1 MSTARGESAA
11 WQEAYHSGALKQR
24 REATYARKLYRLG
37 LTTPTTDARTRD
49 IACGTGEALTTLAE
63 TGFTRLH
70 GLDLDA
76 PTTDYPEPF
85 HRTVGDGGRLPFA
98 DSTFDQVLCLHALH
112 HFRSLEHIAELLGEA
127 RRVLK
132 PAGALLL
139 IDHFDS
145 FYLRVIFRLLQFRC
159 PLYPTAAR
167 HFGEQLRDEREIVAW
182 WLDNWRALFPL
193 IEQNGLK
200 VERFRRGLFF
210 FYLRCTPIS

>member
-24 REATYARKLYRLG
+24 REATYARKLHRLG
-37 LTTPTTDARTRD
+37 LTTPTTDPRTLD
-49 IACGTGEALTTLAE
+49 IACGSGEALTTLAE

-76 PTTDYPEPF
+76 PATDDPEPF
-85 HRTVGDGGRLPFA
+85 HRTMGDGGRLPFA

-159 PLYPTAAR
+159 PLYPTTAR

>member
-11 WQEAYHSGALKQR
+11 WQAAYHSGTLKQR
-24 REATYARKLYRLG
+24 RKATYTRKLHRLG
-37 LTTPTTDARTRD
+37 LTIPTTNTRTLD
-49 IACGTGEALTTLAE
+49 IACGSGEALTSLAE

-70 GLDLDA
+70 GLDLDS
-76 PTTDYPEPF
+76 PTTDDPEPF
-85 HRTVGDGGRLPFA
+85 HRTMGDGGRLPFA

-145 FYLRVIFRLLQFRC
+145 FYLRLIFRILQFRC

-182 WLDNWRALFPL
+182 WLDSWRALFPL
-193 IEQNGLK
+193 IEQNDLK

>member
-24 REATYARKLYRLG
+24 RKATYTRKLHRLG
-37 LTTPTTDARTRD
+37 LTTPTTDTRTLD
-49 IACGTGEALTTLAE
+49 IACGSGEALTTLAE

-76 PTTDYPEPF
+76 PTTDDPESF
-85 HRTVGDGGRLPFA
+85 HRTMGDGGRLPFA

-145 FYLRVIFRLLQFRC
+145 FYLRLIFRLLQFRC

-167 HFGEQLRDEREIVAW
+167 RFGEQLRDEREIVAW
-182 WLDNWRALFPL
+182 WLDSWRALFPL
-193 IEQNGLK
+193 IEQNDLK